1 MIKNYVK
8 NIRRYLHMYP
18 EISMNE
24 YKTTIKICKELN
36 SMNINFY
43 TIQNGRGVIAKIT
56 GKNTTNTLALRCE
69 IDALPIN
76 EENNIS
82 YKSKNKK
89 AMHACGHDANMAIVL
104 GAIKI
109 LKDKTL
115 DKDVYFIFQTDE
127 EIARGAINYKKEK
140 FYKDIKNMISIH
152 TNPNIKSGDFFIKEG
167 NIIAGVE
174 RFVVNCTKI
183 SKENIKNK
191 LLLYE
196 YGNFYD
202 DAYIKIKFS
211 KIIDNKLIGSIHY
224 FDKEKLYNIKKQLSK
239 TIDVNFI
246 QLTLPVINDSTLYD
260 KSMQVLSLMNL
271 NNSYTNY
278 IHGGE
283 DFSYYLQEKK
293 GMYIFLGVRDEKKGF
308 VNELHSP
315 SFDLDDS
322 ILYLGSLFCSKLIE
336 II

>member
-1 MIKNYVK
+1 
-8 NIRRYLHMYP
+8 
-18 EISMNE
+18 
-24 YKTTIKICKELN
+24 
-36 SMNINFY
+36 
-43 TIQNGRGVIAKIT
+43 
-56 GKNTTNTLALRCE
+56 
-69 IDALPIN
+69 
-76 EENNIS
+76 
-82 YKSKNKK
+82 
-89 AMHACGHDANMAIVL
+89 MH
-104 GAIKI
+104 
-109 LKDKTL
+109 
-115 DKDVYFIFQTDE
+115 
-127 EIARGAINYKKEK
+127 
-140 FYKDIKNMISIH
+140 
-152 TNPNIKSGDFFIKEG
+152 
-167 NIIAGVE
+167 
-174 RFVVNCTKI
+174 
-183 SKENIKNK
+183 
-191 LLLYE
+191 E

-211 KIIDNKLIGSIHY
+211 KFIDNKLIGTIHY